1 MNWPKHGGQPNDI
14 KKIFGLSEHH
24 QILDFS
30 ANLNPLGP
38 PIWVR
43 DAWTEGFDQTAVY
56 PDPNYLEARIA
67 IAEREGLLPEQ
78 VVLTNG
84 GAEAIFLAAKRIQ
97 GGRALIVH
105 PTFGEYEQA
114 CLHYGIEIERVYLHE
129 DKKFIFPS
137 DQVMEIIPSVNAII
151 LCRPNNPTG
160 TVVEEEALKDILDC
174 AVRCG
179 VIVIIDEAFADFM
192 PVPMRDLT
200 TWVMLYPNL
209 LLLRSMTKMF
219 TIPGIRIG
227 YVLTQEETALAMR
240 ADQIPWSV
248 NGAAAALVKEL
259 VKDTAF
265 VQMTREWLDEQWAA
279 LRSRLTALR
288 FDVSNSCVN
297 FYLLRDP
304 TRVEQTQE
312 LYLFLLNNG
321 LLARH
326 TTTFPGLD
334 GRYLRL
340 AVRSAEENEQLL
352 DVLSRWRSES

>member
-1 MNWPKHGGQPNDI
+1 MKWPSHGGQPKYI
-14 KKIFGLSEHH
+14 KKLFALSELH

-38 PIWVR
+38 PAWVR
-43 DAWTEGFDQTAVY
+43 DAWSEGFDQTAVY
-56 PDPNYLEARIA
+56 PDPSYLDARMA
-67 IAEREGLLPEQ
+67 IAEHEGLRPEQ

-114 CLHYGIEIERVYLHE
+114 CAHYGIQIERVYLREE
-129 DKKFIFPS
+129 DRFSFPC
-137 DQVMEIIPSVNAII
+137 DQVMEAISSVNAIF

-160 TVVEEEALKDILDC
+160 TAVEEEALKNVLDC
-174 AVRCG
+174 AVRNE
-179 VIVIIDEAFADFM
+179 VLVVIDEAFADFM
-192 PVPMRDLT
+192 PVPKKGLT
-200 TWVMLYPNL
+200 DWVRRFPNL

-219 TIPGIRIG
+219 TIPGIRLG
-227 YVLTQEETALAMR
+227 YALTQEETASAMR

-248 NGAAAALVKEL
+248 NGAAAALVPGL
-259 VKDTAF
+259 MRDTAF
-265 VQMTREWLDEQWAA
+265 VNMTREWLVEQWAA
-279 LRSRLTALR
+279 LRSRLIALR
-288 FDVSNSCVN
+288 FDVSSSCVN
-297 FYLLRDP
+297 FYLLRDLE
-304 TRVEQTQE
+304 RLEQTQE
-312 LYLFLLNNG
+312 LYLFLLNKG

-352 DVLSRWRSES
+352 NVLSRWRSES